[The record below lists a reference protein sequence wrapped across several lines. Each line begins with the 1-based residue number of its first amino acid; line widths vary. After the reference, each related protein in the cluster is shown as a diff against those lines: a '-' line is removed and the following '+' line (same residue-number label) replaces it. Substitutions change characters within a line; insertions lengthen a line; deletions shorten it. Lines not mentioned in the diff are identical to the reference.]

1 MLCGRKAGAACIM
14 EAGEEGPIQEGLNFK
29 KRTGFVD
36 CVGISS
42 QTCLCIFRRVVS
54 FLFKVKL
61 FKNVSLI

>member
-1 MLCGRKAGAACIM
+1 M

-29 KRTGFVD
+29 KGTGFVD

-42 QTCLCIFRRVVS
+42 QTCLCVFRGVVS

-61 FKNVSLI
+61 FSKTSV